1 MFDVPQS
8 QGRWLQGWMAH
19 LTQRKNEH
27 GAWASNGCEAK
38 SFAVKGKTMKKQLI
52 VIVALAAC
60 GVGAV
65 QAQETPWMV
74 RARAVHLDMAN
85 KDSTGLGLMVDNKT
99 IPEVDVSYF
108 FTPNIVAELIL
119 TVPQKQTV
127 SSNGT
132 SIGTFK
138 HLPPTL
144 LLQYHFTG
152 LNGYK
157 PYVGAGINYTDISKV
172 RLSAGDLD
180 PVTLDSHSWGGALQA
195 GVDIPLNK
203 NWSINFDVKKVYIKT
218 DVYSNSVSAGTLKLD
233 PVLVGVGLGY
243 RF

>member
-1 MFDVPQS
+1 
-8 QGRWLQGWMAH
+8 
-19 LTQRKNEH
+19 
-27 GAWASNGCEAK
+27 
-38 SFAVKGKTMKKQLI
+38 MKKQWI
-52 VIVALAAC
+52 VIAALAAC
-60 GVGAV
+60 GMGVV

-74 RARAVHLDMAN
+74 RARAVNLDMAN
-85 KDSTGLGLMVDNKT
+85 KDSTGLGLTVDNKT

-108 FTPNIVAELIL
+108 FTPNIAAELIL

-157 PYVGAGINYTDISKV
+157 PYVGAGVNYTDISKV
-172 RLSAGDLD
+172 NLLGGAA
-180 PVTLDSHSWGGALQA
+180 TLDSHSWGGALQA
-195 GVDIPLNK
+195 GVDIPLDK
-203 NWSINFDVKKVYIKT
+203 NWSINLDVKKVYIKT
-218 DVYSNSVSAGTLKLD
+218 DVYTIAGNAGTLKLD
-233 PVLVGVGLGY
+233 PVLVGVGLAY

>member
-1 MFDVPQS
+1 
-8 QGRWLQGWMAH
+8 
-19 LTQRKNEH
+19 
-27 GAWASNGCEAK
+27 
-38 SFAVKGKTMKKQLI
+38 MKKILI
-52 VIVALAAC
+52 AATVGMLVAGSVA
-60 GVGAV
+60 
-65 QAQETPWMV
+65 AQESPWLV

-85 KDSTGLGLMVDNKT
+85 KDNTGLGLTVDNKT

-108 FTPNIVAELIL
+108 FSPNVAAELIL

-127 SSNGT
+127 YSNGT

-144 LLQYHFTG
+144 LMQYHFTG

-172 RLSAGDLD
+172 NLLGGVA
-180 PVTLDSHSWGGALQA
+180 TLDSHSWGGALQA
-195 GVDIPLNK
+195 GVDIPLDK
-203 NWSINFDVKKVYIKT
+203 NWSLNFDVKKVYIKT
-218 DVYSNSVSAGTLKLD
+218 DVYAAGVNAGTLKLD
-233 PVLVGVGLGY
+233 PVLVGAGIGY

>member
-1 MFDVPQS
+1 
-8 QGRWLQGWMAH
+8 
-19 LTQRKNEH
+19 
-27 GAWASNGCEAK
+27 
-38 SFAVKGKTMKKQLI
+38 
-52 VIVALAAC
+52 
-60 GVGAV
+60 
-65 QAQETPWMV
+65 MV
-74 RARAVHLDMAN
+74 RARAVNLDMAN
-85 KDSTGLGLMVDNKT
+85 KDSTGLGLTVDNKT

-108 FTPNIVAELIL
+108 FTPNIAAELIL

-157 PYVGAGINYTDISKV
+157 PYVGAGVNYTDISKV
-172 RLSAGDLD
+172 NLLGGAA
-180 PVTLDSHSWGGALQA
+180 TLDSHSWGGALQA
-195 GVDIPLNK
+195 GVDIPLDK
-203 NWSINFDVKKVYIKT
+203 NWSINLDVKKVYIKT
-218 DVYSNSVSAGTLKLD
+218 DVYTIAGNAGTLKLD
-233 PVLVGVGLGY
+233 PVLVGVGLAY

>member
-1 MFDVPQS
+1 
-8 QGRWLQGWMAH
+8 
-19 LTQRKNEH
+19 
-27 GAWASNGCEAK
+27 
-38 SFAVKGKTMKKQLI
+38 MKKQLI
-52 VIVALAAC
+52 VIAALAAC

-74 RARAVHLDMAN
+74 RARAVHLDMSN
-85 KDSTGLGLMVDNKT
+85 QDSTGLGLSVNNKT

-108 FTPNIVAELIL
+108 FSPNVAAELIL

-127 SSNGT
+127 YSNGT

-172 RLSAGDLD
+172 NLLGGA
-180 PVTLDSHSWGGALQA
+180 VTLDKDSWGGALQA
-195 GVDIPLNK
+195 GVDIPLDK
-203 NWSINFDVKKVYIKT
+203 KWSINFDVKKVYIKT
-218 DVYSNSVSAGTLKLD
+218 NVYAAGVSAGTLKLD
-233 PVLVGVGLGY
+233 PVMVGAGIGY